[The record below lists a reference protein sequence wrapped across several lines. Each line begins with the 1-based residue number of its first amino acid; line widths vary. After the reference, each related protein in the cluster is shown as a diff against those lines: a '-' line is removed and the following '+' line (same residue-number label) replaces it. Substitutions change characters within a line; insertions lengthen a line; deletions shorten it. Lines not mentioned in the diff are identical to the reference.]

1 MAMFLV
7 DNILL
12 APFNSLI
19 WVFKEIH
26 ESAQQEIDGEADSVT
41 HALSALYMQ
50 LDTGDITDEQ
60 FAAEEKV
67 LLDRLDEIWEREE
80 GELDTTES
88 MDESEDD
95 QQ

>member
-1 MAMFLV
+1 MFLV

-26 ESAQQEIDGEADSVT
+26 KSAQQEIDGEADDVT
-41 HALSALYMQ
+41 HALSELYMQ
-50 LDTGDITDEQ
+50 LETGELTDEQ
-60 FAAEEKV
+60 FAAQEKV
-67 LLDRLDEIWEREE
+67 LLDRLDEIWERDE
-80 GELDTTES
+80 GTPDATEA

-95 QQ
+95 EP